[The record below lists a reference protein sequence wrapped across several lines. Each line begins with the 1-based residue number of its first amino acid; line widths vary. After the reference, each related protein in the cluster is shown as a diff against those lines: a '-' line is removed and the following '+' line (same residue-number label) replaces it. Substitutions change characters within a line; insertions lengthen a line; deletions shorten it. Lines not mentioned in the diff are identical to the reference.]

1 MPKKKEEQEEE
12 AVVDEEADV
21 PAVGLKEDESP
32 EPSEDW
38 EKVEAI
44 INTAKKAYEEGAA
57 FDAVLATLIETLN
70 ALQSETNEELGG
82 LGGGPELDLPPE
94 DQVVEDEEVI

>member
-1 MPKKKEEQEEE
+1 MAKKNEEQEE
-12 AVVDEEADV
+12 AVMDEEADAPV
-21 PAVGLKEDESP
+21 IGLKEDESP
-32 EPSEDW
+32 EMSEDW

-44 INTAKKAYEEGAA
+44 INTAKKAYEEGTA
-57 FDAVLATLIETLN
+57 FDAVLATLIETLS
-70 ALQSETNEELGG
+70 ALQSETEEELGG